1 MALER
6 KDRIKDQTTTTGTG
20 IVNLDA
26 TAPTG
31 FRTFVSSVTSGATVR
46 YLIENS
52 TSSEWEVG
60 EGVFTDATPDT
71 LSRVTVYAS
80 SNSGSLVNFSAGTK
94 NVSLVFSENDLTTI
108 IEERTHQATSKA
120 TPVDAD
126 ELPIVDSAASNVLKK
141 LTWANLKA
149 TLLTYFNT
157 VFPGKDGWMPV
168 ADSWSYA
175 SASTITVP
183 SGAATLYKKGDKIKW
198 TQTTVKYGVIITV
211 ADTLLTI
218 AVNDEYTVANAAISS
233 IYISHEENP
242 IGWPAYFTFSTVHG
256 GYSSAPTGK
265 LKYNI
270 QGNRFICDYAD
281 ATGGTSNATTT
292 TFTVPIAPASSVSML
307 GKISYKDN
315 GANSATTGH
324 LQCTSG
330 SATISAWTTF
340 YQGAWT
346 NANGKDLYFSNLQFF
361 F

>member
-1 MALER
+1 MAQKLT
-6 KDRIKDQTTTTGTG
+6 DRSELAEAPASGDLFHVVDVSDTTDGAAGTSKKVQAQYLTISDASTTVKGKVELATDAETITGTDTVRAITPSNITAKIDTDG
-20 IVNLDA
+20 TLAGNLDTRIPSQKA
-26 TAPTG
+26 VKTYTDSG
-31 FRTFVSSVTSGATVR
+31 TQTMTNKTLTSPV
-46 YLIENS
+46 
-52 TSSEWEVG
+52 
-60 EGVFTDATPDT
+60 
-71 LSRVTVYAS
+71 
-80 SNSGSLVNFSAGTK
+80 
-94 NVSLVFSENDLTTI
+94 LTTPTI
-108 IEERTHQATSKA
+108 K
-120 TPVDAD
+120 
-126 ELPIVDSAASNVLKK
+126 
-141 LTWANLKA
+141 TW
-149 TLLTYFNT
+149 
-157 VFPGKDGWMPV
+157 DGWQSV

-183 SGAATLYKKGDKIKW
+183 SGAASLYKKGDKIKW
-198 TQTTVKYGVIITV
+198 TQTTVKYGVVVTV

-233 IYISHEENP
+233 IYVSHSENP
-242 IGWPAYFTFSTVHG
+242 IGWPSYFTFSTVHG

-292 TFTVPIAPASSVSML
+292 TFTVPVSPVSSISML
-307 GKISYKDN
+307 LKISYKDN
-315 GANSATTGH
+315 GTNSATTGH
-324 LQCTSG
+324 LQCTAA